1 MTNRQRLHLIEV
13 YLRDHRYADLHTL
26 AARFSISLSTVRR
39 ALDDLEEKGILRRQH
54 GGASL
59 VETDALTREHD
70 FMARDLHHTAEK
82 QAIARLVASQ
92 VQPGMS
98 VILDGGSTT
107 YAVARLLAAK
117 RIQVITNSLPI
128 AGLFSE
134 IGGGDTL
141 VTGGS
146 IYGRLGVLVGPLCEQ
161 SFEQSHAD
169 VAILGGAGITAAGVW
184 NFNALIVAA
193 QRRMIAA
200 ADRTIFVLD
209 NSKFGRKALS
219 LTTGFDARFTIVT
232 DTRPVPEVARA
243 IHAAGAKLTLTDGNR

>member
-39 ALDDLEEKGILRRQH
+39 ALDDLEEKGILRRHH

-70 FMARDLHHTAEK
+70 FMARDLHHTVEK